1 LNIFSLPDF
10 RQNHPMDQSKNSTL
24 HTCKSDHKNIGH
36 NLDTSVLNFSAEV
49 YSGQQVSM
57 SGNLSLTQTLF
68 EGQLFLQNTSHFETL
83 STLSTLTTTYYL
95 KKKTLWSNSISCS
108 NSQKCNQ
115 HFSVNV
121 LSNNTPSE
129 NAKNNIALT
138 AKVEHQE

>member
-1 LNIFSLPDF
+1 
-10 RQNHPMDQSKNSTL
+10 MDQSKDSTL
-24 HTCKSDHKNIGH
+24 HTCKSDIKKIGH
-36 NLDTSVLNFSAEV
+36 NLDASLLDFSAEV
-49 YSGQQVSM
+49 YSEQQVSM
-57 SGNLSLTQTLF
+57 IGNLSLTQPLF
-68 EGQLFLQNTSHFETL
+68 EDQYFLQNTSHLETF
-83 STLSTLTTTYYL
+83 STLTTTYYL
-95 KKKTLWSNSISCS
+95 KKKTLWSNSSSYS

>member
-1 LNIFSLPDF
+1 
-10 RQNHPMDQSKNSTL
+10 MDQSKNSTL

-49 YSGQQVSM
+49 YSGQQVSII
-57 SGNLSLTQTLF
+57 GNLSLTQPFF
-68 EGQLFLQNTSHFETL
+68 EDQLFLQNTSHFGTL
-83 STLSTLTTTYYL
+83 STLITTYYL
-95 KKKTLWSNSISCS
+95 KKKTLWSNSNSCS

-115 HFSVNV
+115 YFSVNV

-138 AKVEHQE
+138 AKVEYQE